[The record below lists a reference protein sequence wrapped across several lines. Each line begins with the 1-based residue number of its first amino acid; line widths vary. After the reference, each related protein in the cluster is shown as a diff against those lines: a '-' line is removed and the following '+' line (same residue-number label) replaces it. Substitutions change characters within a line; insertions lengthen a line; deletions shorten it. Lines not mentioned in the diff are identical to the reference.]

1 MHFYCASLRINSIEN
16 IARLAWEKV
25 QTSLDIIIGASKI
38 LNPYRWQL
46 STYQI
51 LVLGF
56 AGIILVGAMLL
67 MTPYA
72 ANNSGGLSFIAALFT
87 ATSAV
92 CVTGLAVVD
101 TGTYF
106 SRFGQMVILLLI
118 QIGGL
123 GVMTVATLVAV
134 LSGKKINLKERLLIQ
149 EATNQLDLAGVVRL
163 TLYII
168 RATLLVEL
176 IGGTI
181 LALRWF
187 QDYGPQ
193 GIYFGYWHAVS
204 AFCNAGFDLFGEY
217 RSITGYVNDFTVNAV
232 IASLIVVGGIG
243 FPVVADLWNCR
254 QTHRFSLHSKIVLMT
269 TAVLIVLGA
278 CFIFVAEYSN
288 VKTLG
293 DLSLDGKVL
302 ASLFQSITARTA
314 GYNTVD
320 IGLLREGTLFAI
332 IFLMFIGASPSSMGG
347 GIKTST
353 AAVLFISLVGA
364 ITGKKDPQA
373 FQRQIPQQTVY
384 KAFTIVTISVMLI
397 SLVTLTLSFTEA
409 VPLFQLLFEV
419 TSAFGTVGLST
430 GITPKL
436 SAGGKVMITLTMFAG
451 RVGTLTLLMALALR
465 PRKERI
471 KYPEGKIVIG

>member
-1 MHFYCASLRINSIEN
+1 MEMLVGVSRI
-16 IARLAWEKV
+16 LK
-25 QTSLDIIIGASKI
+25 
-38 LNPYRWQL
+38 PYRWHL

-56 AGIILVGAMLL
+56 AGLILSGVALL

-72 ANNSGGLSFIAALFT
+72 SKSGGTLRFVDALFT

-92 CVTGLAVVD
+92 CVTGLVVVD

-106 SRFGQMVILLLI
+106 SVFGQSVILLLI

-187 QDYGPQ
+187 QDFGLQ

-217 RSITGYVNDFTVNAV
+217 RSITGYVGDLTVNGV

-254 QTHRFSLHSKIVLMT
+254 QTRRFSLHTKVVLT
-269 TAVLIVLGA
+269 TTVLLIVLGA
-278 CFIFVAEYSN
+278 GFIFVAEYGN
-288 VKTLG
+288 AKTLS
-293 DLSLDGKVL
+293 DLPPADKVM
-302 ASLFQSITARTA
+302 ASLFQSVTARTA

-320 IGLLREGTLFAI
+320 IGLLREGTLLAI
-332 IFLMFIGASPSSMGG
+332 IFLMFVGASPSSMGG
-347 GIKTST
+347 GVKTST
-353 AAVLFISLVGA
+353 AAILFISLVGSV
-364 ITGKKDPQA
+364 TGKRDPLA
-373 FQRQIPQQTVY
+373 FGRQIPQQTVY

-409 VPLFQLLFEV
+409 APIFSLLFEV

-436 SAGGKVMITLTMFAG
+436 SDAGKVLITLTMFAG

-465 PRKERI
+465 PRKERL

>member
-1 MHFYCASLRINSIEN
+1 MHFSRRRLRIIN
-16 IARLAWEKV
+16 IMEMLVGVSR
-25 QTSLDIIIGASKI
+25 I
-38 LNPYRWQL
+38 LNPYRWHL

-56 AGIILVGAMLL
+56 AGLILSGVALL

-72 ANNSGGLSFIAALFT
+72 SKSGDSLRFVDALFT

-92 CVTGLAVVD
+92 CVTGLVVVD

-106 SRFGQMVILLLI
+106 SVFGQSVILLLI

-176 IGGTI
+176 VGGTI

-187 QDYGPQ
+187 QDFGLQ

-217 RSITGYVNDFTVNAV
+217 RSITGYVGDLTVNGV

-254 QTHRFSLHSKIVLMT
+254 QTRRFSLHTKVVLT
-269 TAVLIVLGA
+269 TTVLLIVLGA
-278 CFIFVAEYSN
+278 GFIFIAEHGN
-288 VKTLG
+288 PKTLG
-293 DLSLDGKVL
+293 DLPPADQVM
-302 ASLFQSITARTA
+302 ASLFQSVTARTA

-320 IGLLREGTLFAI
+320 IGLLREGTLLAI
-332 IFLMFIGASPSSMGG
+332 IFLMFVGASPSSMGG
-347 GIKTST
+347 GVKTST
-353 AAVLFISLVGA
+353 AAILFISLVGSV
-364 ITGKKDPQA
+364 TGKRDPLA
-373 FQRQIPQQTVY
+373 FGRQIPQQTVY

-409 VPLFQLLFEV
+409 APIFSLLFEV

-436 SAGGKVMITLTMFAG
+436 SDAGKVLITLTMFAG

-465 PRKERI
+465 PRKERL

>member
-1 MHFYCASLRINSIEN
+1 MLFSRRKLRIIN
-16 IARLAWEKV
+16 IMEMLVGVSR
-25 QTSLDIIIGASKI
+25 I
-38 LNPYRWQL
+38 LNPYRWHL

-56 AGIILVGAMLL
+56 AGLILSGVALL

-72 ANNSGGLSFIAALFT
+72 SKSGDSLRFVDALFT

-92 CVTGLAVVD
+92 CVTGLVVVD

-106 SRFGQMVILLLI
+106 SVFGQSVILLLI

-176 IGGTI
+176 VGGTI

-187 QDYGPQ
+187 QDFGLK

-217 RSITGYVNDFTVNAV
+217 RSITGYVGDLTVNGV

-254 QTHRFSLHSKIVLMT
+254 QTRRFSLHTKVVLT
-269 TAVLIVLGA
+269 TTVLLIVLGA
-278 CFIFVAEYSN
+278 GFIFVAEYGN
-288 VKTLG
+288 AKTLS
-293 DLSLDGKVL
+293 DLPPADKVM
-302 ASLFQSITARTA
+302 ASLFQSVTARTA

-320 IGLLREGTLFAI
+320 IGLLREGTLLAI
-332 IFLMFIGASPSSMGG
+332 IFLMFVGASPSSMGG
-347 GIKTST
+347 GVKTST
-353 AAVLFISLVGA
+353 AAILFISLVGSV
-364 ITGKKDPQA
+364 TGKRDPLA
-373 FQRQIPQQTVY
+373 FGRQIPQQTVY

-409 VPLFQLLFEV
+409 APIFSLLFEV

-436 SAGGKVMITLTMFAG
+436 SDAGKVLITLTMFAG

-465 PRKERI
+465 PRKERL

>member
-1 MHFYCASLRINSIEN
+1 MHFSRRRLRIIN
-16 IARLAWEKV
+16 IMEMLVGVSR
-25 QTSLDIIIGASKI
+25 I
-38 LNPYRWQL
+38 LNPYRWHL

-51 LVLGF
+51 LVLGI
-56 AGIILVGAMLL
+56 AGLILSGVALL

-72 ANNSGGLSFIAALFT
+72 SKSGDSLRFVDALFT

-92 CVTGLAVVD
+92 CVTGLVVVD

-106 SRFGQMVILLLI
+106 SVFGQSVILLLI

-176 IGGTI
+176 VGGTI

-187 QDYGPQ
+187 QDFGLK

-217 RSITGYVNDFTVNAV
+217 RSITGYVGDLTVNGV

-254 QTHRFSLHSKIVLMT
+254 QTRRFSLHTKVVLT
-269 TAVLIVLGA
+269 TTVLLIVLGA
-278 CFIFVAEYSN
+278 GFIFVAEYGN
-288 VKTLG
+288 AKTLS
-293 DLSLDGKVL
+293 DLPPADKVM
-302 ASLFQSITARTA
+302 ASLFQSVTARTA

-320 IGLLREGTLFAI
+320 IGLLREGTLLAT
-332 IFLMFIGASPSSMGG
+332 IFLMFVGASPSSMGG
-347 GIKTST
+347 GVKTST
-353 AAVLFISLVGA
+353 AAILFISLVGSV
-364 ITGKKDPQA
+364 TGKRDPLA
-373 FQRQIPQQTVY
+373 FGRQIPQQTVY

-409 VPLFQLLFEV
+409 APIFSLLFEV

-436 SAGGKVMITLTMFAG
+436 SDAGKVLITLTMFAG

-465 PRKERI
+465 PRKERL

>member
-1 MHFYCASLRINSIEN
+1 MHFSRRRLRIIN
-16 IARLAWEKV
+16 IMEMLVGVSR
-25 QTSLDIIIGASKI
+25 I
-38 LNPYRWQL
+38 LNPYRWHL

-56 AGIILVGAMLL
+56 AGLILSGVALL

-72 ANNSGGLSFIAALFT
+72 SKSGDSLRFVDALFT

-92 CVTGLAVVD
+92 CVTGLVVVD

-106 SRFGQMVILLLI
+106 SVFGQSVILLLI

-176 IGGTI
+176 VGGTI

-187 QDYGPQ
+187 QDFGLK

-204 AFCNAGFDLFGEY
+204 AFCNSGFDLFGEY
-217 RSITGYVNDFTVNAV
+217 RSITGYVGDLTVNGV

-254 QTHRFSLHSKIVLMT
+254 QTRRFSLHTKVVLT
-269 TAVLIVLGA
+269 TTVLLIVLGA
-278 CFIFVAEYSN
+278 GFIFVAEYGN
-288 VKTLG
+288 AKTLS
-293 DLSLDGKVL
+293 DLPPADKVM
-302 ASLFQSITARTA
+302 ASLFQSVTARTA

-320 IGLLREGTLFAI
+320 IGLLREGTLLAI
-332 IFLMFIGASPSSMGG
+332 IFLMFVGASPSSMGG
-347 GIKTST
+347 GVKTST
-353 AAVLFISLVGA
+353 AAILFISLVGSV
-364 ITGKKDPQA
+364 TGKRDPLA
-373 FQRQIPQQTVY
+373 FGRQIPQQTVY

-409 VPLFQLLFEV
+409 APIFSLLFEV

-436 SAGGKVMITLTMFAG
+436 SDAGKVLITLTMFAG

-465 PRKERI
+465 PRKERL

>member
-1 MHFYCASLRINSIEN
+1 MHFSRRRLRIIN
-16 IARLAWEKV
+16 IMEMLVGVSR
-25 QTSLDIIIGASKI
+25 I
-38 LNPYRWQL
+38 LNPYRWHL

-56 AGIILVGAMLL
+56 AGLILSGVALL

-72 ANNSGGLSFIAALFT
+72 SKSGDSLRFVDALFT

-92 CVTGLAVVD
+92 CVTGLVVVD

-106 SRFGQMVILLLI
+106 SVFGQSVILLLI

-176 IGGTI
+176 VGGTI

-187 QDYGPQ
+187 QDFGLK

-217 RSITGYVNDFTVNAV
+217 RSITGYVGDLTVNGV

-254 QTHRFSLHSKIVLMT
+254 QTRRFSLHTKVVLT
-269 TAVLIVLGA
+269 TTVLLIVLGA
-278 CFIFVAEYSN
+278 GFIFVAEYGN
-288 VKTLG
+288 AKTLS
-293 DLSLDGKVL
+293 DLPPADKVM
-302 ASLFQSITARTA
+302 ASLFQSVTARTA

-320 IGLLREGTLFAI
+320 IGLLREGTLLAI
-332 IFLMFIGASPSSMGG
+332 IFLMFVGASPSSMGG
-347 GIKTST
+347 GVKTST
-353 AAVLFISLVGA
+353 AAILFISLVGSV
-364 ITGKKDPQA
+364 TGKRDPLA
-373 FQRQIPQQTVY
+373 FGRQIPQQTVY

-409 VPLFQLLFEV
+409 SPIFSLLFEV

-436 SAGGKVMITLTMFAG
+436 SDAGKVLITLTMFAG

-465 PRKERI
+465 PRKERL

>member
-1 MHFYCASLRINSIEN
+1 MEMLVGVSRI
-16 IARLAWEKV
+16 LK
-25 QTSLDIIIGASKI
+25 
-38 LNPYRWQL
+38 PYRWHL

-56 AGIILVGAMLL
+56 AGLILSGVALL

-72 ANNSGGLSFIAALFT
+72 SKSGGTLRFVDALFT

-92 CVTGLAVVD
+92 CVTGLVVVD

-106 SRFGQMVILLLI
+106 SVFGQSVILLLI

-176 IGGTI
+176 VGGTI

-187 QDYGPQ
+187 QDFGLK

-217 RSITGYVNDFTVNAV
+217 RSITGYVGDLTVNGV

-254 QTHRFSLHSKIVLMT
+254 QTRRFSLHTKVVLT
-269 TAVLIVLGA
+269 TTVLLIVLGA
-278 CFIFVAEYSN
+278 GFIFVAEYGN
-288 VKTLG
+288 AKTLS
-293 DLSLDGKVL
+293 DLPPADKVM
-302 ASLFQSITARTA
+302 ASLFQSVTARTA

-320 IGLLREGTLFAI
+320 IGLLREGTLLAI
-332 IFLMFIGASPSSMGG
+332 IFLMFVGASPSSMGG
-347 GIKTST
+347 GVKTST
-353 AAVLFISLVGA
+353 AAILFISLVGSV
-364 ITGKKDPQA
+364 TGKRDPLA
-373 FQRQIPQQTVY
+373 FGRQIPQQTVY

-409 VPLFQLLFEV
+409 APIFSLLFEV

-436 SAGGKVMITLTMFAG
+436 SDAGKVLITLTMFAG

-465 PRKERI
+465 PRKERL

>member
-1 MHFYCASLRINSIEN
+1 MHFSRRRLRIIN
-16 IARLAWEKV
+16 IMEMLVGVSR
-25 QTSLDIIIGASKI
+25 I
-38 LNPYRWQL
+38 LNPYRWHL

-56 AGIILVGAMLL
+56 AGLILSGVALL

-72 ANNSGGLSFIAALFT
+72 SKSGDSLRFVDALFT

-92 CVTGLAVVD
+92 CVTGLVVVD

-106 SRFGQMVILLLI
+106 SVFGQSVILLLI

-176 IGGTI
+176 VGGTI

-187 QDYGPQ
+187 QDFGLK

-217 RSITGYVNDFTVNAV
+217 RSITGYVGDLTVNGV

-254 QTHRFSLHSKIVLMT
+254 QTRRFSLHTKVVLT
-269 TAVLIVLGA
+269 TTVLLIVLGA
-278 CFIFVAEYSN
+278 GLIFVAEYGN
-288 VKTLG
+288 AKTLS
-293 DLSLDGKVL
+293 DLPPADKVM
-302 ASLFQSITARTA
+302 ASLFQSVTARTA

-320 IGLLREGTLFAI
+320 IGLLREGTLLAI
-332 IFLMFIGASPSSMGG
+332 IFLMFVGASPSSMGG
-347 GIKTST
+347 GVKTST
-353 AAVLFISLVGA
+353 AAILFISLVGSV
-364 ITGKKDPQA
+364 TGKRDPLA
-373 FQRQIPQQTVY
+373 FGRQIPQQTVY

-409 VPLFQLLFEV
+409 APIFSLLFEV

-436 SAGGKVMITLTMFAG
+436 SDAGKVLITLTMFAG

-465 PRKERI
+465 PRKERL

>member
-1 MHFYCASLRINSIEN
+1 MHFSRRRLRIIN
-16 IARLAWEKV
+16 IMEMLVGVSR
-25 QTSLDIIIGASKI
+25 I
-38 LNPYRWQL
+38 LNPYRWHL

-56 AGIILVGAMLL
+56 AGLILSGVALL

-72 ANNSGGLSFIAALFT
+72 SKSGDSLRFVDALFT

-92 CVTGLAVVD
+92 CVTGLVVVD

-106 SRFGQMVILLLI
+106 SVFGQSVILLLI

-176 IGGTI
+176 VGGTI

-187 QDYGPQ
+187 QDFGLK

-217 RSITGYVNDFTVNAV
+217 RSITGYVGDLTVNGV

-254 QTHRFSLHSKIVLMT
+254 QTRRFSLHTKVVLT
-269 TAVLIVLGA
+269 TTVLLIVLGA
-278 CFIFVAEYSN
+278 GFIFVAEYGN
-288 VKTLG
+288 AKTLS
-293 DLSLDGKVL
+293 DLPPADKVM
-302 ASLFQSITARTA
+302 ASLFQSVTARTA

-320 IGLLREGTLFAI
+320 IGLLREGTLLAT
-332 IFLMFIGASPSSMGG
+332 IFLMFVGASPSSMGG
-347 GIKTST
+347 GVKTST
-353 AAVLFISLVGA
+353 AAILFISLVGSV
-364 ITGKKDPQA
+364 TGKRDPLA
-373 FQRQIPQQTVY
+373 FGRQIPQQTVY

-409 VPLFQLLFEV
+409 APIFSLLFEV
-419 TSAFGTVGLST
+419 TSAFGTVGLS
-430 GITPKL
+430 
-436 SAGGKVMITLTMFAG
+436 
-451 RVGTLTLLMALALR
+451 LAS
-465 PRKERI
+465 P
-471 KYPEGKIVIG
+471 PN

>member
-1 MHFYCASLRINSIEN
+1 MHFSRRRLRIIN
-16 IARLAWEKV
+16 IMEMLVGVSR
-25 QTSLDIIIGASKI
+25 I
-38 LNPYRWQL
+38 LNPYRWHL

-56 AGIILVGAMLL
+56 AGLILSGVALL

-72 ANNSGGLSFIAALFT
+72 SKSGDSLRFVDALFT

-92 CVTGLAVVD
+92 CVTGLVVVD

-106 SRFGQMVILLLI
+106 SVFGQSVILLLI

-176 IGGTI
+176 VGGTI

-187 QDYGPQ
+187 QDFGLK

-217 RSITGYVNDFTVNAV
+217 RSITGYVGDLTVNGV

-254 QTHRFSLHSKIVLMT
+254 QTRRFSLHTKVVLT
-269 TAVLIVLGA
+269 TTVLLIVLGA
-278 CFIFVAEYSN
+278 GFIFVAEYGN
-288 VKTLG
+288 AKTLS
-293 DLSLDGKVL
+293 DLPPADKVM
-302 ASLFQSITARTA
+302 ASLFQSVTARTA

-320 IGLLREGTLFAI
+320 IGLLREGTLLAI
-332 IFLMFIGASPSSMGG
+332 IFLMFVGASPSSMGG
-347 GIKTST
+347 GVKTSST
-353 AAVLFISLVGA
+353 AILFISLVGSV
-364 ITGKKDPQA
+364 TGKRDPLA
-373 FQRQIPQQTVY
+373 FGRQIPQQTVY

-409 VPLFQLLFEV
+409 APIFSLLFEV

-436 SAGGKVMITLTMFAG
+436 SDAGKVLITLTMFAG

-465 PRKERI
+465 PRKERL